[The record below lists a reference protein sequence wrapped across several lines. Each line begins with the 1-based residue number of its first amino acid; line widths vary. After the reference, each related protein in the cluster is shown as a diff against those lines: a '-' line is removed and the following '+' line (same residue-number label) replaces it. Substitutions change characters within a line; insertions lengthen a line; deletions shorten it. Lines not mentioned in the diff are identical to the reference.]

1 MALAS
6 ATPKTKTMLD
16 EDNNESS
23 FFTIELIE
31 YQEAYNIGMEITWKL
46 LSPQFLVIVTCGMLF
61 IAH

>member
-31 YQEAYNIGMEITWKL
+31 YQEASNIGMETTWKL
-46 LSPQFLVIVTCGMLF
+46 LGPQLVQ
-61 IAH
+61 

>member
-31 YQEAYNIGMEITWKL
+31 YQEASNIGMETTWKL
-46 LSPQFLVIVTCGMLF
+46 LSPQFLVTVTCGMPF
-61 IAH
+61 ITH